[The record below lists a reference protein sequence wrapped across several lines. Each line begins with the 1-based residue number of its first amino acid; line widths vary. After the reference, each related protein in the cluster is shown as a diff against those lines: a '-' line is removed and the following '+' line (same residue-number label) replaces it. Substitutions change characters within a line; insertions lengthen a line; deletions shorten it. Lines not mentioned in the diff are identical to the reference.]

1 MIDAPA
7 HATAAVASEWPVVAA
22 PSSQLLG
29 IPTGKKRDPGHTRD
43 TDHNANCLTR
53 IPHNQPDPQTQQ
65 LP

>member
-1 MIDAPA
+1 MRP
-7 HATAAVASEWPVVAA
+7 HTATAAVASALRPVAT
-22 PSSQLLG
+22 SGYFQLLG
-29 IPTGKKRDPGHTRD
+29 IPTGKKRDPGHSRD